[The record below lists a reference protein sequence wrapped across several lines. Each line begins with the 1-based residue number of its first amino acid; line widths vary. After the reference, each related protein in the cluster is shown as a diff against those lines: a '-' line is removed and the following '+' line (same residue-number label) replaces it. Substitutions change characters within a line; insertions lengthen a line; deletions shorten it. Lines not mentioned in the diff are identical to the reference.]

1 MDGTRRQTASASLI
15 SPSVGAPNVVP
26 FFATCSSW
34 RKTLRLACP
43 KINGPH
49 DATKSMYFFLS
60 TSIIC
65 DPFPRRINFGMLSD
79 VHVTLGLRT
88 VKITEARKKIFL
100 ALFFLQTIVKRIM
113 KIPSEFRAR
122 KFLLQIAFTDVPKVS
137 PFLVRDH
144 CGSIDNPGTYFLLI
158 SVYSIRGKR

>member
-26 FFATCSSW
+26 FFATSSSW

-65 DPFPRRINFGMLSD
+65 DPFPRRINFGMPPTAFQARTGLLTPPGFFFRARLYSCVALRVDMSD

-100 ALFFLQTIVKRIM
+100 ALFFLQT
-113 KIPSEFRAR
+113 
-122 KFLLQIAFTDVPKVS
+122 
-137 PFLVRDH
+137 
-144 CGSIDNPGTYFLLI
+144 
-158 SVYSIRGKR
+158 